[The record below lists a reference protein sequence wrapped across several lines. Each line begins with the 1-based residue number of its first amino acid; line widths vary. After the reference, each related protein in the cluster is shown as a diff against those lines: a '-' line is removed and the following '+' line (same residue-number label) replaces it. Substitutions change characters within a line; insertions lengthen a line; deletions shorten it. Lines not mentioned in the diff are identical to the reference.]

1 VEVMKMYK
9 LRLIF
14 VLFLAVPIALAAQ
27 TNANDDVFTI
37 SVAAPTSAKDVQ
49 VRYLLNGDPSVQQ
62 SSSIAKP
69 DEQRITVKTGT
80 DAKPAKSFRAIVFA
94 PGCQFATIQADDLAA
109 GNRQADFQC
118 QKLSTVP
125 LSGKADI
132 SRFAGRNMQVEA
144 LYVCGWAGQFFGTPG
159 LAISPFSV
167 GKGKVESDGTFAF
180 ELPDFSGDPL
190 WKDLS
195 HNATLMLFLVDA
207 STGEHLARLSA
218 PSTLGRKGALKVAAS
233 YPADIQFAVSSQSTG
248 K

>member
-1 VEVMKMYK
+1 MHMPK
-9 LRLIF
+9 LIF
-14 VLFLAVPIALAAQ
+14 ALFLAVPIGLAAQ

-49 VRYLLNGDPSVQQ
+49 VRYFLNGDPSVQQ

-69 DEQRITVKTGT
+69 TEQQIMVKTGSQG
-80 DAKPAKSFRAIVFA
+80 KPAKGFRAIVFA

-132 SRFAGRNMQVEA
+132 SRFAGRDMQVEA
-144 LYVCGWAGQFFGTPG
+144 LYVCGWAGQFFGMPG

-167 GKGKVESDGTFAF
+167 GKGKVETDGTFAL

-190 WKDLS
+190 WTNLS

-207 STGEHLARLSA
+207 STGEHLAQLSA
-218 PSTLGRKGALKVAAS
+218 PGSLSRKGSLKVAAS
-233 YPADIQFAVSSQSTG
+233 YPAQIQFG
-248 K
+248 IR

>member
-1 VEVMKMYK
+1 MHTPK
-9 LRLIF
+9 LLF
-14 VLFLAVPIALAAQ
+14 ALFLAVPIGLAAQ

-49 VRYLLNGDPSVQQ
+49 VRYFLNGDPTVQH
-62 SSSIAKP
+62 STSIARP
-69 DEQRITVKTGT
+69 DEQRITVKTASQGQ
-80 DAKPAKSFRAIVFA
+80 PAKSFRAIVFA

-109 GNRQADFQC
+109 GTRQADFQC

-132 SRFAGRNMQVEA
+132 SRFAGRDMQVEA
-144 LYVCGWAGQFFGTPG
+144 LYVCGWAGQFFGMPG

-167 GKGKVESDGTFAF
+167 GKAKMETDGTFAL

-190 WKDLS
+190 WTNLS

-207 STGEHLARLSA
+207 STGEHLAQLSA
-218 PSTLGRKGALKVAAS
+218 PGALSRKGSLKVAAS
-233 YPADIQFAVSSQSTG
+233 YPAQIQFAVR
-248 K
+248 

>member
-1 VEVMKMYK
+1 MHKA
-9 LRLIF
+9 RLIF
-14 VLFLAVPIALAAQ
+14 ALFLAVPICVAAQ
-27 TNANDDVFTI
+27 TNASNDVFTI

-49 VRYLLNGDPSVQQ
+49 VRYFLNGDPTVQQ
-62 SSSIAKP
+62 STSIAKP

-80 DAKPAKSFRAIVFA
+80 QAKPAKSFRAIVFA

-118 QKLSTVP
+118 QKLSNLP

-132 SRFAGRNMQVEA
+132 SRFAGRDMQVEA
-144 LYVCGWAGQFFGTPG
+144 LYVCGWAGQFFGMPG
-159 LAISPFSV
+159 LAISPFSL
-167 GKGKVESDGTFAF
+167 GKGKVESDGTFAL

-218 PSTLGRKGALKVAAS
+218 PGALSRRGSLKVAAS
-233 YPADIQFAVSSQSTG
+233 YPAQIQFAVRQ
-248 K
+248 

>member
-1 VEVMKMYK
+1 MKMYK
-9 LRLIF
+9 PRLMF
-14 VLFLAVPIALAAQ
+14 ALFLAVPICLAAQ
-27 TNANDDVFTI
+27 NNPNDDVFTI

-49 VRYLLNGDPSVQQ
+49 VRYFLNGDPTVQQ

-80 DAKPAKSFRAIVFA
+80 QGKPAKSFRAIVFA

-132 SRFAGRNMQVEA
+132 SRFAGRDMQVEA
-144 LYVCGWAGQFFGTPG
+144 LYVCGWAGQFFGMPG
-159 LAISPFSV
+159 LAISPFAV
-167 GKGKVESDGTFAF
+167 GKAKVESDGTFAL

-190 WKDLS
+190 WKNLS
-195 HNATLMLFLVDA
+195 HNATLLLSLVDA
-207 STGEHLARLSA
+207 STGEHLAQLSA
-218 PSTLGRKGALKVAAS
+218 PGALSRRGSLKVAAS
-233 YPADIQFAVSSQSTG
+233 YPAQIQFEVR
-248 K
+248 

>member
-1 VEVMKMYK
+1 MKMHTPK
-9 LRLIF
+9 LIF
-14 VLFLAVPIALAAQ
+14 ALFLAVPNGLAAQ
-27 TNANDDVFTI
+27 TNASDDVFTI

-49 VRYLLNGDPSVQQ
+49 VRYFLNVDPKVQQ
-62 SSSIAKP
+62 STSIARP
-69 DEQRITVKTGT
+69 DEQRITVKTGLQGQ
-80 DAKPAKSFRAIVFA
+80 PAKSFRAIVFA

-125 LSGKADI
+125 VSGKADI

-144 LYVCGWAGQFFGTPG
+144 LYVCGWAGQFFGMPG

-167 GKGKVESDGTFAF
+167 GKGKMETDGTFAL

-195 HNATLMLFLVDA
+195 HNATLMLSLVDT
-207 STGEHLARLSA
+207 STGERLARLSA
-218 PSTLGRKGALKVAAS
+218 PAALSRRGSLKVAAS
-233 YPADIQFAVSSQSTG
+233 YPAQIEFAVR
-248 K
+248 

>member
-1 VEVMKMYK
+1 MKMHK
-9 LRLIF
+9 RRLIF
-14 VLFLAVPIALAAQ
+14 ALFLAVPICVAAQ

-37 SVAAPTSAKDVQ
+37 SVAPPTSAKDVQ
-49 VRYLLNGDPSVQQ
+49 VRYFLNGDPTVQQ

-80 DAKPAKSFRAIVFA
+80 QAKPAKSFRAIVFA
-94 PGCQFATIQADDLAA
+94 PGCQFATIRADDLAA

-118 QKLSTVP
+118 QKLATVP

-132 SRFAGRNMQVEA
+132 SRFAGRDMQVQA
-144 LYVCGWAGQFFGTPG
+144 LYVCGWAGQFFGMPG

-167 GKGKVESDGTFAF
+167 GKGKVESDGAFAL

-207 STGEHLARLSA
+207 STGEQLARLSA
-218 PSTLGRKGALKVAAS
+218 PGALSRRGSLKVAAS
-233 YPADIQFAVSSQSTG
+233 YPAQIQFAVR
-248 K
+248 

>member
-1 VEVMKMYK
+1 MHKP
-9 LRLIF
+9 RLIF
-14 VLFLAVPIALAAQ
+14 ALFLAVPICIAAQ

-49 VRYLLNGDPSVQQ
+49 VRYFLNGDPSV

-80 DAKPAKSFRAIVFA
+80 QAKPAKSFRAIVFA

-132 SRFAGRNMQVEA
+132 SRFAGRDMQVEA
-144 LYVCGWAGQFFGTPG
+144 LYVCGWAGQFFGMPG

-167 GKGKVESDGTFAF
+167 GKGKVESDGSFAL
-180 ELPDFSGDPL
+180 EMPDFSGDPL
-190 WKDLS
+190 WKNLS
-195 HNATLMLFLVDA
+195 HNATLMLSLVDA
-207 STGEHLARLSA
+207 STGEHLAQLSA
-218 PSTLGRKGALKVAAS
+218 PGALSRRGSLKVAAS
-233 YPADIQFAVSSQSTG
+233 YPAQIQFAIQ
-248 K
+248 

>member
-1 VEVMKMYK
+1 MKMHK
-9 LRLIF
+9 PRLIF
-14 VLFLAVPIALAAQ
+14 ALFLAVPICVAAQ
-27 TNANDDVFTI
+27 TNASADVFTI

-49 VRYLLNGDPSVQQ
+49 VRYFLNGDPTVQQ
-62 SSSIAKP
+62 STSIAKP

-80 DAKPAKSFRAIVFA
+80 EVKPARSFRAIVFA
-94 PGCQFATIQADDLAA
+94 PGCQFATIQADDLTA

-132 SRFAGRNMQVEA
+132 SRFAGRDMQVEA
-144 LYVCGWAGQFFGTPG
+144 LYVCGWAGQFFGMPG

-167 GKGKVESDGTFAF
+167 GKGKVESDGTFAL

-195 HNATLMLFLVDA
+195 HNATLTLFLVDA

-218 PSTLGRKGALKVAAS
+218 PSAVGRRGSLKVAAS
-233 YPADIQFAVSSQSTG
+233 YPAQIQFAVRQ
-248 K
+248 